1 MELGVARVKLRPAE
15 HGVVE
20 EEPAA
25 EVIDCLFGLR
35 QELIGEECHVI
46 AGFAEHLGEEGI
58 VTPLPLLAHHMEGE
72 HVLEHKTGQ
81 IPTGDDIGK
90 FHQQSAVLTRYL
102 SRGGLHEITV
112 LLGMVAP
119 IAFADDEHDV
129 GRTESTTV
137 HRHLVGRS
145 HELIHLP
152 GGERV
157 GIDAE
162 HQPIDRLI
170 EHGMILLGERVLH
183 LANGAAGHQ
192 FVNGHLVL
200 GTREH
205 THHQQSQT
213 HDACHQRR
221 MPPAEACGNHTR
233 ERQLAPQSGHSH
245 MDENEQHYPPHPAE
259 QHIDRQARREEVA
272 HLAAIGFSHE
282 HEHRWGERGVVIDKA
297 VDIGQSC
304 DVEDHIEQHFHP
316 CPHLAWYESEQG

>member
-1 MELGVARVKLRPAE
+1 
-15 HGVVE
+15 
-20 EEPAA
+20 
-25 EVIDCLFGLR
+25 
-35 QELIGEECHVI
+35 
-46 AGFAEHLGEEGI
+46 
-58 VTPLPLLAHHMEGE
+58 
-72 HVLEHKTGQ
+72 
-81 IPTGDDIGK
+81 
-90 FHQQSAVLTRYL
+90 
-102 SRGGLHEITV
+102 
-112 LLGMVAP
+112 
-119 IAFADDEHDV
+119 
-129 GRTESTTV
+129 
-137 HRHLVGRS
+137 
-145 HELIHLP
+145 
-152 GGERV
+152 
-157 GIDAE
+157 
-162 HQPIDRLI
+162 
-170 EHGMILLGERVLH
+170 MILLGERVLH

-221 MPPAEACGNHTR
+221 MPPAEACGNHAR

-245 MDENEQHYPPHPAE
+245 MDEDEQYYPPHPAE

-316 CPHLAWYESEQG
+316 CPHLAWYESEQGREQVEVEEEFEKEVAVEACALSAWQRAEGAEHAQRVHEHEKPRIHAYGLGHINKKTLCQLQIFHHLKVSCYCFWWGDTAVFPILFPYHRLSPFTSSNPPLPYLA